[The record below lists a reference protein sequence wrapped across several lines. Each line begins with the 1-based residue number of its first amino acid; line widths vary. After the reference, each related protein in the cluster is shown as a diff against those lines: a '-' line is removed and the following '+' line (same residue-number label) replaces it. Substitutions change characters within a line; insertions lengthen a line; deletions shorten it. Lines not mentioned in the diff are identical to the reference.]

1 MWGFFIFIVMAIYRQ
16 ALNKFMDS
24 FNLEFDF
31 LPEKKISRDYG
42 TTYCNVVN
50 MYKGDVFKK
59 EFRICNI
66 RTKPGVWEPVRGN
79 KDILIDN
86 LRQTPLVYLGAEDV
100 AEEMMLMSQEYSE
113 ELIRKKHFDD

>member
-1 MWGFFIFIVMAIYRQ
+1 MAIYRQ
-16 ALNKFMDS
+16 ALNKFMES

-66 RTKPGVWEPVRGN
+66 RTKPGVWEPVQGS